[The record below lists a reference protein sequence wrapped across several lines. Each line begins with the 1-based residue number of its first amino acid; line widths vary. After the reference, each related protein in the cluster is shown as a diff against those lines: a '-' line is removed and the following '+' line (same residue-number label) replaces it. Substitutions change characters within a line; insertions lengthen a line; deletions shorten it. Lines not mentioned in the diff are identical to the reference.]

1 MSEILSYEK
10 FVENLRAYLLDALNL
25 QEERI
30 YFKVKDEAGMTPEG
44 DRLFVECNVSPEG
57 KEVCGIHT
65 EELYEDYLDGISIK
79 RIGDTVTDEILK
91 LKDAGFF
98 KKVQDVNNYPKVNSG
113 SCDCCSDDNDR
124 KDHYQFH
131 YRAGRTD
138 RCSSCQPA

>member
-57 KEVCGIHT
+57 
-65 EELYEDYLDGISIK
+65 EESIRK
-79 RIGDTVTDEILK
+79 SYMRIIWMV
-91 LKDAGFF
+91 F
-98 KKVQDVNNYPKVNSG
+98 P
-113 SCDCCSDDNDR
+113 
-124 KDHYQFH
+124 
-131 YRAGRTD
+131 
-138 RCSSCQPA
+138 

>member
-65 EELYEDYLDGISIK
+65 EELYEDS
-79 RIGDTVTDEILK
+79 V
-91 LKDAGFF
+91 
-98 KKVQDVNNYPKVNSG
+98 VNS
-113 SCDCCSDDNDR
+113 NDKVLRIIR
-124 KDHYQFH
+124 KETLYVSAFNV
-131 YRAGRTD
+131 
-138 RCSSCQPA
+138 

>member
-57 KEVCGIHT
+57 KEVYGNTIQ
-65 EELYEDYLDGISIK
+65 I
-79 RIGDTVTDEILK
+79 ILI
-91 LKDAGFF
+91 
-98 KKVQDVNNYPKVNSG
+98 
-113 SCDCCSDDNDR
+113 
-124 KDHYQFH
+124 
-131 YRAGRTD
+131 
-138 RCSSCQPA
+138 

>member
-10 FVENLRAYLLDALNL
+10 FIENLRRYLLDALNL

-65 EELYEDYLDGISIK
+65 EYESVRK
-79 RIGDTVTDEILK
+79 
-91 LKDAGFF
+91 
-98 KKVQDVNNYPKVNSG
+98 QDLQNKHPCG
-113 SCDCCSDDNDR
+113 ST
-124 KDHYQFH
+124 
-131 YRAGRTD
+131 A
-138 RCSSCQPA
+138 